1 MSTADF
7 GSLLLL
13 LLVLVGFAH
22 LLGNLVARF
31 GQPRVIGEILTG
43 VLLSS
48 AVLGHFFPSVSS
60 MLFPEAETAAG
71 SRSVVLGLL
80 YNLGLLLLMFCSGTE
95 TRGLFDRKEWRQV
108 FWLALVGTGLP
119 FLVTMIAA
127 QSLPLDLLIGTAG
140 KITPLVL
147 IIAMA
152 VAVTSIPV
160 ISKIMYDLKILHT
173 RFARLILA
181 VAVLEDIVLWAILA
195 LAVPLAKSDAI
206 GQRDIAMHLLAVC
219 VYLGMGL
226 LVMPSLLRWLGEA
239 SWNVFARTSPVA
251 YVFSILLAYAAV
263 AAAFDI
269 SLVFAAFLAGF
280 GITSKTTR
288 FEGACNTISG
298 FSFAI
303 FIPIYFA
310 LVGYKLDFTRTF
322 SLTLVLAALVVACV
336 VKLGSAGLGAK
347 FAGFKWKDCLNLSMA
362 LNARGGP
369 GIVLASV
376 AFDANIINAAFYT
389 TLVLVAILTSQMA
402 GAWLERALR
411 RDGRLLSQ
419 EPRQAWPARNVEL
432 QTSSRAA

>member
-13 LLVLVGFAH
+13 LLVLVGLAH
-22 LLGNLVARF
+22 LLGNLAARF

-43 VLLSS
+43 VLLSA
-48 AVLGHFFPSVSS
+48 AVLGHFSPTASS

-80 YNLGLLLLMFCSGTE
+80 YNLGLLMLMFCSGTE
-95 TRGLFDRKEWRQV
+95 TKGLFDRKEWRQV

-119 FLVTMIAA
+119 FVVAMMAA
-127 QSLPLDLLIGTAG
+127 GSLPLDLLIGTSG
-140 KITPLVL
+140 KTTPLML

-195 LAVPLAKSDAI
+195 LAVPLAKTGVVA
-206 GQRDIAMHLLAVC
+206 QKDIAMHLLAVC
-219 VYLGMGL
+219 AYLGLGL
-226 LVMPSLLRWLGEA
+226 LVMPGLLRWLGEA

-251 YVFSILLAYAAV
+251 YVFSVLLAYAAV

-280 GITSKTTR
+280 GVTSKTTR
-288 FEGACNTISG
+288 FEGACGTIGG

-310 LVGYKLDFTRTF
+310 IVGYKLDFTRTF
-322 SLTLVLAALVVACV
+322 SVTLLLAALVIACV

-347 FAGFKWKDCLNLSMA
+347 LAGFKWKDCLNLSMA

-376 AFDANIINAAFYT
+376 AFDANIINASFYT

-402 GAWLERALR
+402 GAWLERVLR

-419 EPRQAWPARNVEL
+419 EPRQASSARRADL
-432 QTSSRAA
+432 RPSRAA